1 MIMTTLESILSNLIH
16 VPVKLVDVNLPEAIE
31 MRCGEVPA
39 LKFGLTA
46 VIDPGAK
53 KQDVYVPDDEIPF
66 CDLDC
71 DCCGSCG
78 HLFYDEDAFD
88 DEPPVWGIP
97 DVDRVIFSPPA
108 TIVFWTD
115 GTKTVVK
122 AMEGEKYEKYAGFAM
137 ACMKKLFGS
146 TSRAKAIMAECE
158 EDQTPK
164 PKEEPKKEKPTL
176 SYNPNIDWDMIVK
189 ALFNVSLGG
198 NKKEKKDETP
208 TE

>member
-1 MIMTTLESILSNLIH
+1 MIMTTLESILSNLVH
-16 VPVKLVDVNLPEAIE
+16 VPVKLVDVNIPEAIE
-31 MRCGEVPA
+31 IRCGEVPT

-46 VIDPGAK
+46 VVDPGAR

-71 DCCGSCG
+71 DCCGFC
-78 HLFYDEDAFD
+78 DEDDFD
-88 DEPPVWGIP
+88 DEPMMWGIP

-164 PKEEPKKEKPTL
+164 PKEEPKKEKPTP
-176 SYNPNIDWDMIVK
+176 SYTPNIDWDTIVK
-189 ALFNVSLGG
+189 AIFGSSLGG
-198 NKKEKKDETP
+198 NEKEKKDETP
-208 TE
+208 ET

>member
-1 MIMTTLESILSNLIH
+1 MIMTTLESILSNLVH
-16 VPVKLVDVNLPEAIE
+16 APVKLIDIKIPEVSDISPLTFDFGMKAI
-31 MRCGEVPA
+31 
-39 LKFGLTA
+39 L
-46 VIDPGAK
+46 DDDAK
-53 KQDVYVPDDEIPF
+53 WKNIYIRDDEIPF

-71 DCCGSCG
+71 DCCGFC
-78 HLFYDEDAFD
+78 DDDNFD

-108 TIVFWTD
+108 TIVFWAD

-164 PKEEPKKEKPTL
+164 PKEEPKKEKPTF
-176 SYNPNIDWDMIVK
+176 SPNIDWDTIVR
-189 ALFNVSLGG
+189 ALFGACLGG
-198 NKKEKKDETP
+198 DEKEKKDETP
-208 TE
+208 ET

>member
-1 MIMTTLESILSNLIH
+1 MIMTTLESILSNLVH
-16 VPVKLVDVNLPEAIE
+16 VPVKLVDVETPKVNNFYPHT
-31 MRCGEVPA
+31 VPA
-39 LKFGLTA
+39 FDFRMKA
-46 VIDPGAK
+46 VLDTEAK
-53 KQDVYVPDDEIPF
+53 RKDIYVPDDEIPF

-71 DCCGSCG
+71 DCCGFC
-78 HLFYDEDAFD
+78 DEDDFD
-88 DEPPVWGIP
+88 DEPMMWGIP

-108 TIVFWTD
+108 TIVFWAD

-164 PKEEPKKEKPTL
+164 HKEEPKKEKTAL
-176 SYNPNIDWDMIVK
+176 SYNPNIDWDMIVR
-189 ALFNVSLGG
+189 AIFGASLGG
-198 NKKEKKDETP
+198 NEKEKKDETP
-208 TE
+208 ET

>member
-1 MIMTTLESILSNLIH
+1 MIMTTLESILSNFVH
-16 VPVKLVDVNLPEAIE
+16 APVKLIDVEAPK
-31 MRCGEVPA
+31 VSASSPH
-39 LKFGLTA
+39 
-46 VIDPGAK
+46 VIPTFDISMKAILDTEAK
-53 KQDVYVPDDEIPF
+53 RKAIYVPDDEIPF

-71 DCCGSCG
+71 DCCGFC
-78 HLFYDEDAFD
+78 DEDDFD

-164 PKEEPKKEKPTL
+164 PKEEPKKEKPT
-176 SYNPNIDWDMIVK
+176 SSNKPNIDWDTILK
-189 ALFNVSLGG
+189 ALFGSSLGG
-198 NKKEKKDETP
+198 NEKEKKDETP